1 MPGEPRFPRSPEGSI
16 RRVSARRPA
25 PFFVCLDNICRSPLA
40 EAAFRL
46 EAERV
51 GLDFEIDSAGTANWH
66 VGKAPDPR
74 SVAVAREAGIDISH
88 LTARQVVQDDFR
100 RFDHIFALDRKNL
113 ADLKAMM
120 PADATAQVSLLLQT
134 MPDRKS
140 DDVDDP
146 YYGSADAFAFT
157 CTH

>member
-1 MPGEPRFPRSPEGSI
+1 
-16 RRVSARRPA
+16 VSANRPA
-25 PFFVCLDNICRSPLA
+25 VLFVCLGNICRSPLA

-51 GLDFEIDSAGTANWH
+51 GLDVEIDSAGTADWH

-74 SVAVAREAGIDISH
+74 SVAVAREAGIDIAH

-113 ADLKAMM
+113 ADLTAMM
-120 PADATAQVSLLLQT
+120 PPDSTAQVSLLLQT

-157 CTH
+157 WTHVSQAARSLAKRLARS

>member
-1 MPGEPRFPRSPEGSI
+1 M
-16 RRVSARRPA
+16 SANRPA
-25 PFFVCLDNICRSPLA
+25 VLFVCLGNICRSPLA

-51 GLDFEIDSAGTANWH
+51 GLDFEIDSAGTADWH

-120 PADATAQVSLLLQT
+120 PADATAQVSLLLET

-146 YYGSADAFAFT
+146 YYGIADAFTFT
-157 CTH
+157 WTHVSQAARSLVERLARS